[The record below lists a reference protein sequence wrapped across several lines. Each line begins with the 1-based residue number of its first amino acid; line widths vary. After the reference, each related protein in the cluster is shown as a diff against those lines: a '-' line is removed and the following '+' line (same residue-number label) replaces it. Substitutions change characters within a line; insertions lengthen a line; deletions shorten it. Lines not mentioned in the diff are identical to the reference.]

1 MVNINDNEEYWSMS
15 LQDKGRVYLLC
26 QFNKFMYEM
35 MKELIRNKP
44 IYQLPYMRAIMYDL
58 DITYKL
64 VNVH

>member
-1 MVNINDNEEYWSMS
+1 MS